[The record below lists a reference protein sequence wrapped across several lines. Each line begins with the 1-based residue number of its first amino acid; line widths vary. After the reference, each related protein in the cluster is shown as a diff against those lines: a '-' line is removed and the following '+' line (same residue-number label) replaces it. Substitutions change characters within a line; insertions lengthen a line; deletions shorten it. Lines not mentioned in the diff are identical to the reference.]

1 MAQRMKF
8 HKTAL
13 FAIFLTSIFLSGF
26 CFKAFAESD
35 DSVGEF
41 FGAKP
46 TDFIKSRSYIGFLG
60 TSSDIDQ
67 WGDFNGTNSLQS
79 SSAATVSGGVTITPN
94 PEVDFVPA
102 ITRKYGWG
110 ALVGQREGPWAVE
123 VSFWRTDTT
132 GSYSYLSGG
141 ATIIATTPAS
151 LQAINVDFKRY
162 LFTELPTQPFISI
175 GLSFPWLWVRNFS
188 EILDYQQP
196 PNPTTGQYNVIS
208 VNDETI
214 SGIGFNLGAGLE
226 IYLDNNFSLIGGAY
240 QRWTSFNQISGAA
253 KIPFDSMY
261 FDNNPSDVGS
271 LEGDGLNLYVGTTFG
286 FE

>member
-1 MAQRMKF
+1 M
-8 HKTAL
+8 L
-13 FAIFLTSIFLSGF
+13 FTSIFLSGF

-41 FGAKP
+41 FGAK
-46 TDFIKSRSYIGFLG
+46 TNDFVKSRSYVGFMG
-60 TSSDIDQ
+60 TSSTIDQ

-79 SSAATVSGGVTITPN
+79 SSAATVNSSGTTITPN
-94 PEVDFVPA
+94 PEVDFIPS

-110 ALVGQREGPWAVE
+110 VLLGQREGPWAVE
-123 VSFWRTDTT
+123 VSFWRNDTT
-132 GSYSYLSGG
+132 GSYFSGG
-141 ATIIATTPAS
+141 ATVTTPAS
-151 LQAINVDFKRY
+151 LQAINFDLKRY
-162 LFTELPTQPFISI
+162 LFTELPTQPFISM
-175 GLSFPWLWVRNFS
+175 GFSLPWLWVHNFS
-188 EILDYQQP
+188 YILDYQQP

-240 QRWTSFNQISGAA
+240 QRWTTFNQISGAE
-253 KIPFDSMY
+253 KIPFDNMY
-261 FDNNPSDVGS
+261 FDNNPNDVGS